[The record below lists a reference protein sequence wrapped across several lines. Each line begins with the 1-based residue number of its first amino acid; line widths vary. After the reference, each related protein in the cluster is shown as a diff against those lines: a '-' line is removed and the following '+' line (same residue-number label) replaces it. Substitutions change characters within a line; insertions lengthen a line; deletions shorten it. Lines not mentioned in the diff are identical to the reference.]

1 MERHTWTSMCN
12 GAEVGKKPHTPKQ
25 TCKSAREVSENSELR
40 GRGARGTWRVEQSAA
55 EEHGEPMWKLFVV
68 ISRAIVCS
76 HVWESWFAAST
87 AGRSARDVRVPVCH

>member
-1 MERHTWTSMCN
+1 MYK

-25 TCKSAREVSENSELR
+25 TCKCAREVSENSELR
-40 GRGARGTWRVEQSAA
+40 GRGARGTWRMKQSAA
-55 EEHGEPMWKLFVV
+55 KERGEPMWKLFVV

-87 AGRSARDVRVPVCH
+87 AGWSARDVRVPDAVCP

>member
-1 MERHTWTSMCN
+1 MYK

-55 EEHGEPMWKLFVV
+55 EEHGEFVV

-76 HVWESWFAAST
+76 HVWESWFTAST
-87 AGRSARDVRVPVCH
+87 AGQSARDVQVPDVVFY